1 MSKGEG
7 ESRGESGGMGVW
19 RKMKR
24 TRGEGRREGLGERK
38 WGNDAG
44 VGGKRKRVG

>member
-1 MSKGEG
+1 ME
-7 ESRGESGGMGVW
+7 ENEEDERGG
-19 RKMKR
+19 
-24 TRGEGRREGLGERK
+24 REGLGERK

>member
-1 MSKGEG
+1 MSRVG
-7 ESRGESGGMGVW
+7 GESGGMGVW